1 VAEIGEEWI
10 SDDPQLVGIPAK
22 VVRVAENT
30 TVVYAQFYNGNVARL
45 VADGPTS
52 FKVGDIVL
60 IGDNRWVVVEPEV
73 WVEPRGIGI
82 VRKQFDES
90 LLIEGPGGLI
100 LTERVGTISVQ
111 PGNTVQYSVAEGA
124 LSLVDGSP
132 LRIRDR
138 EDEVD
143 SVARFEFTPDKGSL
157 RYDQFGG
164 YPEVVARA
172 RQLIETQFEH
182 RELLQAIGA
191 KPVRGVLMS
200 GPPGTGKTYLAKI
213 IAAEAD
219 ASFFLVS
226 GPSIVS
232 KYVGDTE
239 HLLRQIF
246 EAAETRERAI
256 VFFDEID
263 SIAGERNE
271 GSHES
276 SDRLVAQLLTE
287 MDGFRES
294 IGNVIILAAT
304 NRPDR
309 IDPALRRPG
318 RFDWEVSFGLP
329 SAEDRLAILEVDA
342 RRLSTNSDLPLE
354 EVADL
359 TEGWSAAKL
368 ASIWTEAALLA
379 ATDRRDSIDAED
391 LLAAF
396 AIVAKTGLDGT
407 E

>member
-1 VAEIGEEWI
+1 
-10 SDDPQLVGIPAK
+10 
-22 VVRVAENT
+22 
-30 TVVYAQFYNGNVARL
+30 
-45 VADGPTS
+45 
-52 FKVGDIVL
+52 
-60 IGDNRWVVVEPEV
+60 
-73 WVEPRGIGI
+73 
-82 VRKQFDES
+82 
-90 LLIEGPGGLI
+90 
-100 LTERVGTISVQ
+100 
-111 PGNTVQYSVAEGA
+111 
-124 LSLVDGSP
+124 
-132 LRIRDR
+132 
-138 EDEVD
+138 VD